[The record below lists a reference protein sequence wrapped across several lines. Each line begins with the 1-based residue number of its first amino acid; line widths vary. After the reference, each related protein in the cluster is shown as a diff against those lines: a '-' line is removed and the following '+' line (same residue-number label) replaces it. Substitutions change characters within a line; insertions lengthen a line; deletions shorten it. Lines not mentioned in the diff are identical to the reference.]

1 MGPDPPTEAC
11 QVPAV
16 PGYVDDALHRGA
28 TLNIDFDHGRFV
40 FDYRSIDF

>member
-1 MGPDPPTEAC
+1 MP
-11 QVPAV
+11 
-16 PGYVDDALHRGA
+16 LHRGA